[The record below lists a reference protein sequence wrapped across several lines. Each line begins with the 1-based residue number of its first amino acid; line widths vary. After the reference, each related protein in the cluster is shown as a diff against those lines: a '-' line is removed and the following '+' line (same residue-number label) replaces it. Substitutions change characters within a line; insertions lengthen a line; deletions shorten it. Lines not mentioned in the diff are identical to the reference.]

1 MLVLDDE
8 PLLRRQLVA
17 SLERLGSDVHAVDTM
32 AAARRLAGEETFDF
46 ALLDVNLPDGLG
58 TDLLKERVFPA
69 GTGVVVMTAE
79 GGVQGAVEAM
89 RLGALDYLTK
99 PFEPEVLALTLGRV
113 RRAQR
118 QERAEEHRRQE
129 DPGPAFFFGQA
140 LAGLEGQLQRI
151 LAADRRMQ
159 TQLPPILIQGETGT
173 GKTSIA
179 RWLHQQGPR
188 STGPLIEMNCSAL
201 PENLAESELFGH
213 EKGAFT
219 DARSARMG
227 LFEAAAGGSLFLDEL
242 TSLSPTLQA
251 KLLTALEDRRI
262 RRVGSNR
269 DIPVDVRIIA
279 AANQDVRA
287 LVAAGR
293 FREDLY
299 HRLDLYRLHL
309 PPLRTR
315 GEDIVR
321 LAESLLAG
329 IGRRHRLPGRTI
341 SATGR
346 RRLLH
351 YAWPGNVR
359 ELAHE
364 LERAMVFED
373 QQELDFDQL
382 MGVGG
387 TLPDPGAGMSGPGG
401 SGGPGGRETPAGG
414 APDWF
419 NPGYAFPEKGFQLE
433 EAILRLIRHA
443 LAQSRGNVSAAAR
456 RLGVSRDYLRY
467 RLAPGATGES
477 GPGEA
482 PGVGE

>member
-1 MLVLDDE
+1 
-8 PLLRRQLVA
+8 
-17 SLERLGSDVHAVDTM
+17 
-32 AAARRLAGEETFDF
+32 
-46 ALLDVNLPDGLG
+46 
-58 TDLLKERVFPA
+58 
-69 GTGVVVMTAE
+69 
-79 GGVQGAVEAM
+79 
-89 RLGALDYLTK
+89 
-99 PFEPEVLALTLGRV
+99 
-113 RRAQR
+113 
-118 QERAEEHRRQE
+118 
-129 DPGPAFFFGQA
+129 
-140 LAGLEGQLQRI
+140 
-151 LAADRRMQ
+151 
-159 TQLPPILIQGETGT
+159 ETGT

-188 STGPLIEMNCSAL
+188 AAGPLIEMNCSAL

-227 LFEAAAGGSLFLDEL
+227 LFEAAAGGTLFLDEL

-293 FREDLY
+293 FREDLF

-351 YAWPGNVR
+351 YPWPGNVR

-364 LERAMVFED
+364 LERALVFED
-373 QQELDFDQL
+373 QDELDFDPL
-382 MGVGG
+382 MGAGG
-387 TLPDPGAGMSGPGG
+387 TLLSAGAGTSH
-401 SGGPGGRETPAGG
+401 PAGPAG
-414 APDWF
+414 AAAPDRLPAGEPDWF
-419 NPGYAFPEKGFQLE
+419 NPAYAFPENGFQLE

-443 LAQSRGNVSAAAR
+443 LAQARGNVSAAAR
-456 RLGVSRDYLRY
+456 LLGVSRDYLRY
-467 RLAPGATGES
+467 RLAPPLSGES
-477 GPGEA
+477 RPEVPPAAGD
-482 PGVGE
+482 